1 MCHKHIRIPKDN
13 ADYIL
18 LKLGALHDSMEFVDL
33 TKDDVEARKNFGQ
46 MLHRCEEMNKKI
58 NELENICNEFH
69 QPLNEYENY
78 QDFSQDFEKDFKNRA
93 QSSLSNYFDLI
104 EAEIMES
111 DRSIKE
117 LVDSHTQIRDDL
129 VTLIEKKHVLMKT
142 NQLISSNMEYQRDFG
157 EVSADENGIKH
168 SGANIN
174 FMAGVVNANEE
185 LKMKRMIFR
194 VSRGR
199 ALSTFYNLLIDKE
212 EYLFTTS
219 IKQRGFSF
227 AEGQQSQDVQEPLIG
242 EQGEQLISTSNQNEN
257 GIQNLAVKNLINIKP
272 VNQSYSNSQK
282 KIFNIIFQGGE
293 ENILLNK
300 ILKVCEIF
308 QVSRYHVP
316 PSSQIQDE
324 IRNIETEIRDKKDLL
339 IKTEMNL
346 KDILIKTISL
356 DQNKTSK
363 YALYKLFFIQAKII
377 YNTLNKCILNN
388 TILDGEVWIPKIY
401 LDRVTSILNN
411 ISLENQDKLTAS
423 LRDIGDLDKTMP
435 PTFFQTNSF
444 FSTFQTIV
452 STYGIPRYR
461 EINPAYFTVITF
473 PFLFG
478 VMFGDIG
485 HGLIV
490 FIFACYLCLNSNKIE
505 KSDSLLKYALSFKYL
520 LLLMGFFSTFCGFM
534 YNDFLSIPLDFKR
547 CFEPKAEN
555 STETQRIANCQ
566 NYFGFDP
573 VWYNSSNELAFIN
586 SFKMKLSVIIGVTH
600 MSFGIILKGVNLIF
614 EKKIWDFILVFI
626 PEIVLMLILF
636 GYMDF
641 LIFVKWSTD
650 YSGGKESTAPDIKS
664 ILLNIFLKPFESIQY
679 PLWGSEGQMEH
690 FHKIILLTVLLCIL
704 VMLIPK
710 TIIDYSKAK
719 KKYNNSLLGIND
731 DVLQGDL
738 LLDDDHDM
746 QQDKPPAKVE
756 SEPKLSDFIV
766 NSLISTIE
774 FVLGGISNTASYLRL
789 WALSLAHSQL
799 SHVCFDKLLCLFLN
813 MTNNFFVNT
822 LMSAYLYIIFAYI
835 TIGVLLLMDFM
846 ECFLHTL
853 RLHWVEFQDKFF
865 YADGYEFKPFNFGKS
880 IFEQKNSG
888 I

>member
-18 LKLGALHDSMEFVDL
+18 LKLGALQDSMEFVDL

-78 QDFSQDFEKDFKNRA
+78 HEFSKDFEIDFQNRA

-104 EAEIMES
+104 ESEIMES

-212 EYLFTTS
+212 EYLFTTY
-219 IKQRGFSF
+219 IRQIGFSF
-227 AEGQQSQDVQEPLIG
+227 AEGQQQSQEAQEPLL
-242 EQGEQLISTSNQNEN
+242 GEQLISTSNQNEN
-257 GIQNLAVKNLINIKP
+257 GLQNLAVKNLINIKP
-272 VNQSYSNSQK
+272 VSQSYSNSQK

-316 PSSQIQDE
+316 PSSQIQEE

-356 DQNKTSK
+356 DKNKTSK

-401 LDRVTSILNN
+401 LDRVTNILNN

-444 FSTFQTIV
+444 FSTFQMIV

-490 FIFACYLCLNSNKIE
+490 LLFAGYLCLNASRIE
-505 KSDSLLKYALSFKYL
+505 KGDSLLKYVLSFRYL
-520 LLLMGFFSTFCGFM
+520 LLLMGMFSTFCGLL
-534 YNDFLSIPLDFKR
+534 YNDFLSIPLDFKT
-547 CFEPKAEN
+547 CFKEKQQGSIETVKDEN
-555 STETQRIANCQ
+555 CR

-573 VWYNSSNELAFIN
+573 TWYNSTNELAFIN
-586 SFKMKLSVIIGVTH
+586 SFKMKLSVIIGVAH

-614 EKKIWDFILVFI
+614 EKKISDFILVFI

-641 LIFVKWSTD
+641 LIFVKWSTNF
-650 YSGGKESTAPDIKS
+650 SGDEDKAADIKS
-664 ILLNIFLKPFESIQY
+664 VLLNIFLKPFETIQN
-679 PLWGSEGQMEH
+679 PLWGSPGKMER
-690 FHKIILLTVLLCIL
+690 FHKIILLTVLLCVL

-719 KKYNNSLLGIND
+719 KKYSNSLLGIND
-731 DVLQGDL
+731 GLVHGDL
-738 LLDDDHDM
+738 LLDDDHDI
-746 QQDKPPAKVE
+746 QQNQQPAKVE

-766 NSLISTIE
+766 NSLIFTIE
-774 FVLGGISNTASYLRL
+774 FVLGGVSNTASYLRL

-799 SHVCFDKLLCLFLN
+799 SHVCFDKLIGLWLN
-813 MTNNFFVNT
+813 FTDYFFINSIM
-822 LMSAYLYIIFAYI
+822 MSFLYIGFAYV

-865 YADGYEFKPFNFGKS
+865 YADGYEFKPFNFGKN
-880 IFEQKNSG
+880 IFEQKNNG
-888 I
+888 L